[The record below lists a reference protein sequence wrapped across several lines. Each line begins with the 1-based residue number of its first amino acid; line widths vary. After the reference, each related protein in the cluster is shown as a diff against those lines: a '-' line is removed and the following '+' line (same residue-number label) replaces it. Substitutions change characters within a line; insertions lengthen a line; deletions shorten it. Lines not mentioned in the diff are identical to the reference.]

1 MKVLVAGCD
10 RPFGRVV
17 ADHLGQAHEVVA
29 VGREGSDGV
38 QEVRLSEP
46 EEVRPLVAGMD
57 AVVCADAFEM
67 GLLEPVSDARTL
79 DDAVRGAYV
88 LLDEAQSAGVVRAI
102 AISTLDLLDDY
113 PDDHVLEETFR
124 PRPRP
129 TPVSL
134 ATYLVEQTFR
144 EFAREGPIASICLRF
159 GEIDQLEG
167 TPGYLALEAIDRAL
181 TMSLEETRY
190 RWFLYHVCESDRYP
204 LRGAKQAPLSLKVE
218 D

>member
-67 GLLEPVSDARTL
+67 GVLEPVSDAR
-79 DDAVRGAYV
+79 
-88 LLDEAQSAGVVRAI
+88 
-102 AISTLDLLDDY
+102 TLDLLDDY